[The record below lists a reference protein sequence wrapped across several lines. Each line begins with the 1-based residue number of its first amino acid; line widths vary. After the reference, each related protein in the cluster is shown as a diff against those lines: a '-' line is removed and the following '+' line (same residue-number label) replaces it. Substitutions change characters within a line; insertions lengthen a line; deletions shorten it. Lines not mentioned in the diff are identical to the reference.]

1 MGIINN
7 FFHILQIIMKIIVC
21 KIDKKYKLSNSINL
35 SFYMPTN
42 SNFNFTNNSVVTLEL
57 PFSEHVEELRQRIFL
72 IVGVILLFTFFSFV
86 EVKSPVKFLELP
98 INNVKFFQLSPG
110 EYFISTVKISFYTG
124 LLFSSPVAIG
134 QLILFLLPGLTKKE
148 TKIILPLL
156 ISSLVLFGLG
166 LTFSY
171 YTLVPAAL
179 NFFLNYS
186 EEVIEPFWSF
196 DQYFEF
202 ILVLF
207 YSTGLA
213 FQIPIIQILVG
224 LLNIVSAKQM
234 LSAWRYVILLSTVL
248 GAILTPSTDPLTQLL
263 LSLAILLLYFSGLGI
278 LFLIKN

>member
-1 MGIINN
+1 
-7 FFHILQIIMKIIVC
+7 
-21 KIDKKYKLSNSINL
+21 
-35 SFYMPTN
+35 MPVN
-42 SNFNFTNNSVVTLEL
+42 SNFNFTDNSSVKLEL

-72 IVGVILLFTFFSFV
+72 VVGIILLFTCFAFV
-86 EVKSPVKFLELP
+86 EVKDLVKILELP
-98 INNVKFFQLSPG
+98 ISDVRFFQLSPG
-110 EYFISTVKISFYTG
+110 EYFISTIKIAFYTG
-124 LLFSSPVAIG
+124 LLFSSPFVIG

-148 TKIILPLL
+148 TKIIFPLL
-156 ISSLVLFGLG
+156 VSSLMLFILG
-166 LTFSY
+166 LAFSY
-171 YTLVPAAL
+171 YTLIPAAL

-186 EEVIEPFWSF
+186 EEVLEPFWSF

-213 FQIPIIQILVG
+213 FQIPIVQILIG
-224 LLNIVSAKQM
+224 LLNIVSPNQM
-234 LSAWRYVILLSTVL
+234 LGAWRYIILISTIL

>member
-1 MGIINN
+1 MA
-7 FFHILQIIMKIIVC
+7 
-21 KIDKKYKLSNSINL
+21 
-35 SFYMPTN
+35 TN
-42 SNFNFTNNSVVTLEL
+42 SNFNFTKNSIITLEL
-57 PFSEHVEELRQRIFL
+57 PFSEHIEELRQRIFL
-72 IVGVILLFTFFSFV
+72 VFGIILVLTCFAFI
-86 EVKSPVKFLELP
+86 EVKGLVKILELP
-98 INNVKFFQLSPG
+98 INNVKFFQISPG
-110 EYFISTVKISFYTG
+110 EYFISTIKISFYTG
-124 LLFSSPVAIG
+124 LLFSSPFVIG

-156 ISSLVLFGLG
+156 LSSLILFGLG
-166 LTFSY
+166 LAFSY
-171 YTLVPAAL
+171 YALIPAAL

-213 FQIPIIQILVG
+213 FQIPILQILLG
-224 LLNIVSAKQM
+224 LLNIVSPQQM
-234 LSAWRYVILLSTVL
+234 LGAWRYVILVSTVL

-263 LSLAILLLYFSGLGI
+263 LSLAILLLYFTGLGI

>member
-1 MGIINN
+1 MA
-7 FFHILQIIMKIIVC
+7 
-21 KIDKKYKLSNSINL
+21 
-35 SFYMPTN
+35 TN
-42 SNFNFTNNSVVTLEL
+42 SNFNFTNNTNVTLEL
-57 PFSEHVEELRQRIFL
+57 PFSEHIEELRQRIFL
-72 IVGVILLFTFFSFV
+72 LFWIILLLTCVAFI
-86 EVKSPVKFLELP
+86 EVKSLVKILELP
-98 INNVKFFQLSPG
+98 ISNVKFFQVAPG
-110 EYFISTVKISFYTG
+110 EYFISTLKISFYTG
-124 LLFSSPVAIG
+124 LLFSSPFVIS

-156 ISSLVLFGLG
+156 LGSLVLFGLG
-166 LTFSY
+166 LAFSY
-171 YTLVPAAL
+171 YTLIPAAL
-179 NFFLNYS
+179 NFFLSYS
-186 EEVIEPFWSF
+186 EEVLEPFWSF

-234 LSAWRYVILLSTVL
+234 LGAWKYIILISTIL

-263 LSLAILLLYFSGLGI
+263 LSMAILLLYFTGLGI

>member
-1 MGIINN
+1 MA
-7 FFHILQIIMKIIVC
+7 
-21 KIDKKYKLSNSINL
+21 
-35 SFYMPTN
+35 TN
-42 SNFNFTNNSVVTLEL
+42 SNFNFTNNTAITLEL
-57 PFSEHVEELRQRIFL
+57 PFSEHIEELRQRIFVVFG
-72 IVGVILLFTFFSFV
+72 IILLLTCISFI
-86 EVKSPVKFLELP
+86 EVKSLVKILELP
-98 INNVKFFQLSPG
+98 INNVKFFQVAPG
-110 EYFISTVKISFYTG
+110 EYFISTIKISFYTG
-124 LLFSSPVAIG
+124 LLFSSPFVIG

-156 ISSLVLFGLG
+156 LSSLILFGLG
-166 LTFSY
+166 LAFSY
-171 YTLVPAAL
+171 YTLIPAAL

-186 EEVIEPFWSF
+186 EDVLEPFLSF

-224 LLNIVSAKQM
+224 LLNIVSPKQM
-234 LSAWRYVILLSTVL
+234 LGAWRYIILVSTIL

-278 LFLIKN
+278 LFLLKN

>member
-1 MGIINN
+1 MT
-7 FFHILQIIMKIIVC
+7 
-21 KIDKKYKLSNSINL
+21 
-35 SFYMPTN
+35 TN
-42 SNFNFTNNSVVTLEL
+42 SNFNFITNTMVTLEL
-57 PFSEHVEELRQRIFL
+57 PFPEHIEELRQRIFL
-72 IVGVILLFTFFSFV
+72 LFWIILGLTCIAFI
-86 EVKSPVKFLELP
+86 EVKDLVKILELP
-98 INNVKFFQLSPG
+98 VQNVKFFQLSPG
-110 EYFISTVKISFYTG
+110 EYFISTIKISFYTG
-124 LLFSSPVAIG
+124 LLFSSPFVIG

-156 ISSLVLFGLG
+156 LSSLILFGLG
-166 LTFSY
+166 LAFSY
-171 YTLVPAAL
+171 YTLIPAAL

-186 EEVIEPFWSF
+186 EEVLEPFWSF

-213 FQIPIIQILVG
+213 FQIPIIQILIG

-234 LSAWRYVILLSTVL
+234 LGAWRYIILLSTIL

-278 LFLIKN
+278 LFLLKNSFI